1 MVWLFPALT
10 VDSGTATVSN
20 VVVDVVVVV
29 ADVADVAVLAVLA
42 VVTVGS
48 DLKIG
53 ERSMAGLNVVGSSP
67 SCSPSGANV
76 IKHFTAVIYGLS

>member
-1 MVWLFPALT
+1 MVWLLPALT

-29 ADVADVAVLAVLA
+29 ADVADVAVLAVL
-42 VVTVGS
+42 VVGS

-53 ERSMAGLNVVGSSP
+53 ERSMSGLNVVGSSL
-67 SCSPSGANV
+67 SRSPSVANV
-76 IKHFTAVIYGLS
+76 IKLFTVVIYGLS